1 MHRLSRH
8 AAALR
13 RSAPELRPA
22 VAADEEAAEDARTP
36 VCLVIGAGAGI
47 GQGVATKFAAE
58 GYHACVVRRGGGP
71 SSLSD
76 DSTPGKFEEFVQELR
91 DAGGEATAF
100 FANGT
105 EPEEVGELIETIERD
120 VGPIEVAIYNIGA
133 QVGSR
138 SLEKTSYRIFNL
150 ALSMG
155 AVGAFALAKEVSPH
169 MIKRGK
175 GTIIYTSATAA
186 YRGNAGQ
193 HAHTAAMGA
202 RKNLTQ
208 SISAELAPHG
218 IHICHVNMDGP
229 VDAPETIGKL
239 MPEAFEKMLETK
251 KPNDEL
257 LLPESIADT
266 YWHLHT
272 QPRNA
277 WTLDLDLRPWKE
289 QAWFNS

>member
-1 MHRLSRH
+1 M
-8 AAALR
+8 
-13 RSAPELRPA
+13 
-22 VAADEEAAEDARTP
+22 
-36 VCLVIGAGAGI
+36 
-47 GQGVATKFAAE
+47 
-58 GYHACVVRRGGGP
+58 
-71 SSLSD
+71 
-76 DSTPGKFEEFVQELR
+76 
-91 DAGGEATAF
+91 
-100 FANGT
+100 
-105 EPEEVGELIETIERD
+105 GELIETIERD

-155 AVGAFALAKEVSPH
+155 AIGAFALAKEVSPH

-239 MPEAFEKMLETK
+239 MPEVFEKMLETK